1 MSGIDWQS
9 SVAWKE
15 RSMVG
20 GRHDEVCEF
29 VINID
34 EQGRICSCPHDYVT
48 LMDLQER
55 SLTGNDLYSLL
66 YPKVKVRYHRHP
78 GHGNTYDLGRDPLAL
93 ASHKRHHHLS
103 ASL

>member
-1 MSGIDWQS
+1 
-9 SVAWKE
+9 
-15 RSMVG
+15 MVG

-66 YPKVKVRYHRHP
+66 YSEGKCRYHRHLCQV
-78 GHGNTYDLGRDPLAL
+78 NTYHLGRDPLAL
-93 ASHKRHHHLS
+93 AFHMRHYHS
-103 ASL
+103 TSSL